1 MMSQTT
7 PPMMVTAGTPTPTPT
22 PTLTPRFELDDAS
35 CVGTD
40 DAEML
45 AATDCGP
52 VLTLD
57 VVSVRDVSD
66 VLEIVLV
73 IMDSVVGETPMVVN
87 GVGFSAASINY
98 QCTASSSHC

>member
-1 MMSQTT
+1 
-7 PPMMVTAGTPTPTPT
+7 MVTAGTPTATPT

-73 IMDSVVGETPMVVN
+73 IMDAVVGETPMVVN
-87 GVGFSAASINY
+87 GVGFSAASISY
-98 QCTASSSHC
+98 QCTASSSHY